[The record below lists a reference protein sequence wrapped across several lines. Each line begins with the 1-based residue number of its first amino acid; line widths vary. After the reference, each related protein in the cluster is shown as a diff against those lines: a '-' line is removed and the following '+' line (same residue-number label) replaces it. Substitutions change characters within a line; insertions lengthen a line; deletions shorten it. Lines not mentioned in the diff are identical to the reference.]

1 MPFHNYH
8 ILYLPNTIDKIF
20 YMKYLLSALLTI
32 LSFMGNAQS
41 GKGFRL
47 VAEPAKKQ
55 VNVLYDGKL
64 LTAYCYTDSIAKPFL
79 YPVNTLN
86 HITVTRGF
94 PVKYIPGESTDHP
107 HHVGIWLNYESV
119 NGIDFWNN
127 SSAIPASKKDHYGTI
142 IHNQIIS
149 QSAAQNK
156 AQLQVTATWVN
167 HSGEQFLK
175 EATTYYFE
183 VQNGVFLITRSTTL
197 TALNKPVVFK
207 DVKDGFFAIRVAKEL
222 EMPAT
227 ETKTFTDNQGNVTRV
242 AASGKNVATGMYYAS
257 NGLKGDAVWS
267 SQGTWAMLKGVKDG
281 SPITIALLDH
291 PSNTGYPTYWHARG
305 YGLFALNPLGRSVF
319 SNGKDSLNLTMQPG
333 ESKKFIYRILI
344 AGKDLNETE
353 VKKSADAFAKS
364 RF

>member
-1 MPFHNYH
+1 MHTHLNALH
-8 ILYLPNTIDKIF
+8 LPNTIDKIF
-20 YMKYLLSALLTI
+20 YMKYVLSTLLIIVSTI
-32 LSFMGNAQS
+32 ANSQS

-47 VAEPAKKQ
+47 VDEPANKQ
-55 VNVLYDGKL
+55 VSVLYNGKL

-86 HITVTRGF
+86 NITVTRGF

-127 SSAIPASKKDHYGTI
+127 SSAIAADKKARYGTI
-142 IHNQIIS
+142 IHDKILS
-149 QSAAQNK
+149 QSASQNK
-156 AQLQVTATWVN
+156 AQLQVSATWVN
-167 HSGEQFLK
+167 HSGEQFLR
-175 EATTYYFE
+175 EATTYYFG
-183 VQNGVFLITRSTTL
+183 VQDGIFLITRSTTL
-197 TALNKPVVFK
+197 TALSKPVVFK

-222 EMPAT
+222 EMPVT
-227 ETKTFTDNQGNVTRV
+227 ESKTFTDNQGNVTKV

-281 SPITIALLDH
+281 SPVTIAMFDH

-319 SNGKDSLNLTMQPG
+319 SNGKDSLNLTLQPG
-333 ESKKFIYRILI
+333 QSKKFTYRILV
-344 AGKDLNETE
+344 ASKDLNETE
-353 VKKSADAFAKS
+353 IKKLDDAFAKS
-364 RF
+364 RY